1 MIPFDIDTVID
12 RVRLALEEQRIADA
26 VRLLE
31 ELRAADQSEVV
42 ADLEQEERVAL
53 FPYLDPARSADIV
66 EELEDRDAAELIAQ
80 LPPEA
85 AIPILDEME
94 PDEVADVL
102 GDLPP
107 KQAQAIL
114 ERLEDPEE
122 VKPLLLY
129 PDESA
134 GGLMTSEFLVLRR
147 RMTVAQAIQAVRDW
161 NPETTEAAYNLFVAD
176 REGRL
181 IGFVDLPKLLV
192 ARPGQRI
199 EEIMDPDVIA
209 VPAGTDRE
217 ECAKLM
223 ARYDLVTLP
232 VVDERNVLLGVITF
246 DDVMDA
252 MIDEATED
260 IQRLGGS
267 LPLREPYLR
276 TSPLSV
282 SRKRIGWLLMLFITE
297 SLTGTVLR
305 HFEEEL
311 QAVISLAFFVPL
323 LIGSGGN
330 SGSQTTSTIIR
341 AIALGEIDYKDGL
354 RALWHEL
361 RVGILLG
368 FGMGAVGFG
377 RALLWG
383 TGQDVAL
390 AVAFALASIVVW
402 ANILGAILPLLAE
415 RLRIDPTVV
424 SGPVMSTLVDATGLY
439 IYFTIAKLVLGI

>member
-12 RVRLALEEQRIADA
+12 QVRSALEEERIAEA

-31 ELRAADQSEVV
+31 DLRAADQSEVV
-42 ADLEQEERVAL
+42 SDLEQEDRVAL
-53 FPYLDPARSADIV
+53 FPYLDPAQSADIV

-80 LPPEA
+80 LPVEA
-85 AIPILDEME
+85 AIQILDEME
-94 PDEVADVL
+94 PDEAADVL

-107 KQAQAIL
+107 EKAQAIL
-114 ERLEDPEE
+114 EQLEDPEE

-147 RMTVAQAIQAVRDW
+147 RMTVAQAIQAVREW
-161 NPETTEAAYNLFVAD
+161 NPETETAYNLFVVD
-176 REGRL
+176 REAKL
-181 IGFVDLPKLLV
+181 IGYVDLPKLLV

-209 VPAGTDRE
+209 VPAGTDQE
-217 ECAKLM
+217 ECAELM

-232 VVDERNVLLGVITF
+232 VVDERNGLLGVITF

-276 TSPLSV
+276 SSV
-282 SRKRIGWLLMLFITE
+282 FSVATKRIGWLLLLFVTG

-305 HFEEEL
+305 IFESEL
-311 QAVISLAFFVPL
+311 RTVISLTIFVPL
-323 LIGSGGN
+323 LIGTGGN
-330 SGSQTTSTIIR
+330 SGSQATSTIIR
-341 AIALGEIDYKDGL
+341 AIALGDIDFKDGL
-354 RALWHEL
+354 KALWHEL
-361 RVGILLG
+361 AVGIVLG
-368 FGMGAVGFG
+368 IGMAVIGFG
-377 RALLWG
+377 RAILWETG
-383 TGQDVAL
+383 TDVAL
-390 AVAFALASIVVW
+390 AVALALMAIVIW
-402 ANILGAILPLLAE
+402 ANMLGAILPVVAD
-415 RLRIDPTVV
+415 RIGIDPTVV

-439 IYFTIAKLVLGI
+439 IYFTIAKVVLGI